1 MMRRSTWIVLGIF
14 VLLIGF
20 TLVYQRYQANNPA
33 ATPTAAATSTTPPV
47 TLYNLSDTQIKDIKI
62 ADNTGSYIDLYQD
75 PASSSWAIEGVPV
88 GQADSTK
95 IKSISNELLVLQV
108 QETLT
113 DTVSLAAV
121 GLDTPAYTIT
131 LTTTLNQASITYVG
145 KPTAIGTGYYIRQND
160 GQIMIVDKSSMD
172 TILNALKEP
181 PLLPTPTPQV
191 TPGETGSPA
200 APLGQET
207 PTP

>member
-33 ATPTAAATSTTPPV
+33 ATPTFATTPTAPPAM
-47 TLYNLSDTQIKDIKI
+47 LYSLSDTQIKDIKI

-75 PASSSWAIEGVPV
+75 SNSASWAIEGVPA

-95 IKSISNELLVLQV
+95 IKSISTDLLALQV
-108 QETLT
+108 QETLAN
-113 DTVSLAAV
+113 TVSLAAV
-121 GLDTPAYTIT
+121 GLETPTYTIT
-131 LTTTLNQASITYVG
+131 LTTTLNQALITYVG
-145 KPTAIGTGYYIRQND
+145 TPTAIGTGYYVRQND
-160 GQIMIVDKSSMD
+160 GQIMIVDKSSLD
-172 TILNALKEP
+172 PILNALKEP

-200 APLGQET
+200 PPAGQGT